1 MTPARFA
8 ACPPS
13 GAGVGPIRTELSD
26 LQDLDCLSLGGRV
39 TSRTGVESA
48 RNKQSRRC
56 KKAEGHR
63 CGSGTLRP
71 RCGTRPPA
79 VAVRE
84 LHATAFAACGRP
96 AAADG
101 AAATVGR
108 RAAKRPGAQY
118 LASGHDPSPALDGV
132 VRPGRCPWAQLDRP
146 PSSRCRG
153 RCLAAAGRRQPP
165 PPGRP
170 EKKGWGGGLGA
181 DPHRGSR
188 SGTVT
193 AVRTPNGQGGSDSEQ
208 SRQHSGGSAES
219 ESPCG
224 CDATVNI
231 RTQEAIEVL
240 AVCLYGCQ
248 FIIPVRLRRGPVGG
262 VASWAPHRAT
272 GRRNRRALSPL
283 MRAPVS
289 CDPELAK
296 TPSRRAPRRGL

>member
-108 RAAKRPGAQY
+108 RAAKRPGAQN
-118 LASGHDPSPALDGV
+118 LPVATTPV
-132 VRPGRCPWAQLDRP
+132 P
-146 PSSRCRG
+146 PSTEWSGPGDALGPNSTDRRP
-153 RCLAAAGRRQPP
+153 AAAGGGASLRPADGSPP
-165 PPGRP
+165 RLAGR
-170 EKKGWGGGLGA
+170 KKKDGGGA
-181 DPHRGSR
+181 
-188 SGTVT
+188 SGRTRIVEVAAVPSLRFGLRTVK
-193 AVRTPNGQGGSDSEQ
+193 AVRTPNSRGS
-208 SRQHSGGSAES
+208 
-219 ESPCG
+219 
-224 CDATVNI
+224 TV
-231 RTQEAIEVL
+231 A
-240 AVCLYGCQ
+240 AV
-248 FIIPVRLRRGPVGG
+248 
-262 VASWAPHRAT
+262 
-272 GRRNRRALSPL
+272 RNRNPRAAATQLLIYGPKKL
-283 MRAPVS
+283 
-289 CDPELAK
+289 
-296 TPSRRAPRRGL
+296 